1 MGLGLG
7 LGLSKSGYTPFTLT
21 SVSSLALWLQNG
33 VGVSAAQ
40 WNDSSGN
47 NNHATQSTT
56 NNQGVVTNGGIDFE
70 EDDPGNNVHET
81 FYGLASSVVIADE
94 GGFCIA
100 WVMDTESSTNN
111 TLISDST
118 QETIRIQNASKI
130 RVMTDAPTDLTSI
143 LHADSGPF
151 GGAKALFLLNRTAGA
166 SGAFT
171 LFKNG
176 VAVTLDASSGD
187 STLGDAGENT
197 HGFDFDTIGAGNSGS
212 NHFFDGIIFEL
223 AFWTKSL
230 NATEI
235 ADVNSYLKNFHGL

>member
-33 VGVSAAQ
+33 VRVEVDGSSNVTK

-47 NNHATQSTT
+47 NNFAEQDTT
-56 NNQGVVTNGGIDFE
+56 GNQGTLSSGGIDFE
-70 EDDPGNNVHET
+70 EDNEDHYDLN
-81 FYGLASSVVIADE
+81 SSIGIANE

-111 TLISDST
+111 TLISDSGN
-118 QETIRIQNASKI
+118 ETIRIQNASKI
-130 RVMTDAPTDLTSI
+130 RVLTNAPSNKESI
-143 LHADSGPF
+143 LHAGSAPF

-176 VAVTLDASSGD
+176 VAVTLDASSGS
-187 STLGDAGENT
+187 STLGDAGENV
-197 HGFDFDTIGAGNSGS
+197 HGFDFDTIGAANSGAD
-212 NHFFDGIIFEL
+212 HFFDGILFEL
-223 AFWTKSL
+223 AFWQKSL